1 MHRSTDRILTTHAG
15 SLARPADLLAMV
27 RAKEAGQPYDH
38 AAFAARVHTAVAEV
52 VGKQM
57 DAGIDVVSDGEQG
70 KPGFAHYVKD
80 RLTGLVAREGLPPRI
95 SSDQAEF
102 PDFQPPEGGTLNTR
116 RMVCIGPLGW
126 KDRTAVQ
133 TDIEN
138 LQAALQTVQPQPTEA
153 FLPTVSPGT
162 LAQNVINEYYKDEEA
177 FLQAVAEVMRE
188 EYHAIVQAGFLLQI
202 DSPDLAMG
210 WHTQFPDKTLE
221 EFRTIM
227 TRRIEA
233 LNHALAGIPPERV
246 RHHICWG
253 NGERPHHKDVEL
265 QHIID
270 ILLTARVGALYVEGA
285 NPRHG
290 HEWKVFRE
298 VRLPEG
304 MVVIPG
310 VIDTKTNIIE
320 HPELVADRIMN
331 YASVVG
337 RENVVAVTDC
347 GFGTSAD
354 RTRVAPS
361 ISWAKLQA
369 LAEGARLASARL
381 WG

>member
-1 MHRSTDRILTTHAG
+1 MKRSTSRILTTHAG
-15 SLARPADLLAMV
+15 SLARPADLLEIV
-27 RAKEAGQPYDH
+27 RAKEAGQPYNQE
-38 AAFAARVHTAVAEV
+38 AFAARVRTAVVEV
-52 VGKQM
+52 VGKQI
-57 DAGIDVVSDGEQG
+57 DAGVDVVSDGEQG
-70 KPGFAHYVKD
+70 KPGFANYVKD
-80 RLTGLVAREGLPPRI
+80 HLTGLVARAGVPPRI
-95 SSDQAEF
+95 SSDQVDF
-102 PDFQPPEGGTLNTR
+102 PDFQPLEGGTLNSR
-116 RMVCIGPLGW
+116 RMVCVGPIGW
-126 KDRTAVQ
+126 KDRAAVQ
-133 TDIEN
+133 TEIDN
-138 LQAALQTVQPQPTEA
+138 FKMALQAVQPVEA

-162 LAQNVINEYYKDEEA
+162 LAQNVLNEYYKDEEE
-177 FLQAVAEVMRE
+177 FLYAVAEVMKD
-188 EYHAIVQAGFLLQI
+188 EYQAIVQAGFLLQI

-221 EFRTIM
+221 EFRTIIA
-227 TRRIEA
+227 RRVEA
-233 LNHALAGIPPERV
+233 LNHALAGIPPEHV

-265 QHIID
+265 KNIID
-270 ILLTARVGALYVEGA
+270 ILLQARAGALYVEGA

-298 VRLPEG
+298 VQLPEG

-337 RENVVAVTDC
+337 RENVIAGTDC

-354 RTRVAPS
+354 RTRVTPS

-369 LAEGARLASARL
+369 LAEGARLASERL
-381 WG
+381 WS

>member
-1 MHRSTDRILTTHAG
+1 MRGVWPGQPMCWRWLR
-15 SLARPADLLAMV
+15 AR
-27 RAKEAGQPYDH
+27 ESGQPYDH
-38 AAFAARVHTAVAEV
+38 AALAARVRAAVAEV
-52 VGKQM
+52 VRQQI
-57 DAGIDVVSDGEQG
+57 DTGIDVVSDGEQG
-70 KPGFAHYVKD
+70 KPGFANYVKD
-80 RLTGLVAREGLPPRI
+80 RLTGLVAREGVPPRI
-95 SSDQAEF
+95 PSDQADF
-102 PDFQPPEGGTLNTR
+102 PDFQPPEGGTLNTHR
-116 RMVCIGPLGW
+116 VVCIGPLRW
-126 KDRTAVQ
+126 QDKTAVQ

-138 LQAALQTVQPQPTEA
+138 FKAALQVVQPTEA

-177 FLQAVAEVMRE
+177 FLFAVADVMHE
-188 EYHAIVQAGFLLQI
+188 EYLAIVQAGFLLQI

-221 EFRTIM
+221 EFRTIIA
-227 TRRIEA
+227 RRVEA
-233 LNHALAGIPPERV
+233 LNHALAGIPPEQV

-265 QHIID
+265 KNILD

-290 HEWKVFRE
+290 HEWKVFRD
-298 VRLPEG
+298 VQLPDG
-304 MVVIPG
+304 MVLIAG

-337 RENVVAVTDC
+337 RENVIAGTDC

-369 LAEGARLASARL
+369 LAEGARLASAWL

>member
-1 MHRSTDRILTTHAG
+1 MQRSTDRILTTHAG

-27 RAKEAGQPYDH
+27 RVKDAGQPYDH
-38 AAFAARVHTAVAEV
+38 AAFAARVRTAVAEV

-80 RLTGLVAREGLPPRI
+80 RLTGLVTREGLPPRI

-116 RMVCIGPLGW
+116 RTVCIGPLGW

-153 FLPTVSPGT
+153 FLPAVSPGT

-210 WHTQFPDKTLE
+210 WHRFCRK
-221 EFRTIM
+221 FSF
-227 TRRIEA
+227 EA
-233 LNHALAGIPPERV
+233 LCGMIFLHDQRYIMREHDDGDQFQRGAFPPRGHSDGGPLVCGVSAEHAPRRRTHARAWGPRGSLDSQPVGGQIQPAIGGSLSPAQAACLHQLA
-246 RHHICWG
+246 
-253 NGERPHHKDVEL
+253 
-265 QHIID
+265 
-270 ILLTARVGALYVEGA
+270 
-285 NPRHG
+285 HG
-290 HEWKVFRE
+290 
-298 VRLPEG
+298 
-304 MVVIPG
+304 
-310 VIDTKTNIIE
+310 
-320 HPELVADRIMN
+320 
-331 YASVVG
+331 
-337 RENVVAVTDC
+337 
-347 GFGTSAD
+347 
-354 RTRVAPS
+354 
-361 ISWAKLQA
+361 
-369 LAEGARLASARL
+369 
-381 WG
+381 

>member
-1 MHRSTDRILTTHAG
+1 MKRSTSRILTTHAG
-15 SLARPADLLAMV
+15 SLARPADLLEIV
-27 RAKEAGQPYDH
+27 RAKEAGQPYNQE
-38 AAFAARVHTAVAEV
+38 AFAARVRTAVVEV
-52 VGKQM
+52 VGKQF
-57 DAGIDVVSDGEQG
+57 DAGVDVVSDGEQG
-70 KPGFAHYVKD
+70 KPGFANYVKD
-80 RLTGLVAREGLPPRI
+80 HLTGLVARAGVPPRI
-95 SSDQAEF
+95 SSDQADF
-102 PDFQPPEGGTLNTR
+102 PDFQPPEGGTLNSR
-116 RMVCIGPLGW
+116 RMVCVGPIGW
-126 KDRTAVQ
+126 KDRAAVQ
-133 TDIEN
+133 TEIDN
-138 LQAALQTVQPQPTEA
+138 FKMALQAVQPVEA

-162 LAQNVINEYYKDEEA
+162 LSQNVLNEYYKDEEE
-177 FLQAVAEVMRE
+177 FLYAVAEVMKE
-188 EYHAIVQAGFLLQI
+188 EYQAIVQAGFLLQI

-221 EFRTIM
+221 EFRTIIA
-227 TRRIEA
+227 RRVEV
-233 LNHALAGIPPERV
+233 LNHALAGIPPEHV

-265 QHIID
+265 KNIID
-270 ILLTARVGALYVEGA
+270 ILLKARAGALYVEGA

-298 VRLPEG
+298 VQLPEG
-304 MVVIPG
+304 MIVIPG

-331 YASVVG
+331 YARVVG
-337 RENVVAVTDC
+337 RENVIAGTDC

-369 LAEGARLASARL
+369 LAEGARLASERL

>member
-1 MHRSTDRILTTHAG
+1 MKRSTSRILTTHAG
-15 SLARPADLLAMV
+15 SLARPADLLEIV
-27 RAKEAGQPYDH
+27 RAKEAGQPYNQE
-38 AAFAARVHTAVAEV
+38 AFAARVRTAVVEV
-52 VGKQM
+52 VGKQI
-57 DAGIDVVSDGEQG
+57 DAGVDVVSDGEQG
-70 KPGFAHYVKD
+70 KPGFANYVKD
-80 RLTGLVAREGLPPRI
+80 HLTGLVARAGVPPRI
-95 SSDQAEF
+95 SSDQVDF
-102 PDFQPPEGGTLNTR
+102 PDFQPLEGGTLNSR
-116 RMVCIGPLGW
+116 RMVCVGPIGW
-126 KDRTAVQ
+126 KDRAAVQ
-133 TDIEN
+133 TEIDN
-138 LQAALQTVQPQPTEA
+138 FKMALQAVQPVEA

-162 LAQNVINEYYKDEEA
+162 LSQNVLNEYYKDEEE
-177 FLQAVAEVMRE
+177 FLYAVAEVMKD
-188 EYHAIVQAGFLLQI
+188 EYQAIVQAGFLLQI

-221 EFRTIM
+221 EFRTIIA
-227 TRRIEA
+227 RRVEV
-233 LNHALAGIPPERV
+233 LNHALAGIPPEHV

-265 QHIID
+265 KSIID
-270 ILLTARVGALYVEGA
+270 ILLKPRAGALYVEGA

-298 VRLPEG
+298 VQLPEG

-337 RENVVAVTDC
+337 RENVIAGTDC

-354 RTRVAPS
+354 RTRVTPS

-369 LAEGARLASARL
+369 LAEGARLASERL
-381 WG
+381 WS